1 VSESPK
7 YKEKRMTK
15 QIADLPQLRITKNDI
30 MSGRLAARQAE
41 MALKYGPIFMCVL
54 EDDPEIG
61 KYVCL
66 VGAEASR
73 FVFHTGRE
81 YFSHDRGWTPLMGV
95 PLGQGLLNMDAPEHT
110 RHRKMWNPAFTGPSI
125 EAYMPVIA
133 RVIAARTSSWPQQ
146 PEVDIYRE
154 MQQITFTAAG
164 WALAGFQPGPQ
175 LEELGQLF
183 YQHTVRDRRDQI
195 LLDLIAERRARP
207 LDEQPRDVLGQI
219 VSARDGDGQPLSD
232 EQILAHINILLAAG
246 HETTTSLGSWVLYL
260 LATMPEQRRRIA
272 AEIADVLGDTAS
284 GLIAVEAL
292 RELKQLDNF
301 IKEAGRLYAPV
312 ITVPRGV
319 LREVE
324 FGGYT
329 LPAGTPVRL
338 ALAAAHLLPH
348 VFADP
353 QRFDPDRFAPPRE
366 EDRHTPY
373 GLVTFGGGSRI
384 CIGINFANIE
394 TKALAVHVL
403 RHYRLAVV
411 EGQRI
416 VNAGHITGFLERGVR
431 MRVYPK

>member
-1 VSESPK
+1 MK
-7 YKEKRMTK
+7 K
-15 QIADLPQLRITKNDI
+15 QLADLPQLHITENDI
-30 MSGRLAARQAE
+30 KSGRLAARQAE
-41 MALKYGPIFMCVL
+41 MALKYGPIYMCVV
-54 EDDPEIG
+54 EDDSESSE
-61 KYVCL
+61 YVCM

-81 YFSHDRGWTPLMGV
+81 YFSHDRGWTPLIGV
-95 PLGQGLLNMDAPEHT
+95 PLGQGLLNMDSPEHT

-125 EAYMPVIA
+125 EAYLPVIE
-133 RVIAARTSSWPQQ
+133 RVIVARTSSWPQQ
-146 PEVDIYRE
+146 AEVDVYRE
-154 MQQITFTAAG
+154 MQQITFAAAG

-183 YQHTVRDRRDQI
+183 YQRAVRDRRDQI

-207 LDEQPRDVLGQI
+207 LDEQPGDVLGQI
-219 VSARDGDGQPLSD
+219 VRARDDDGQPLND
-232 EQILAHINILLAAG
+232 EQILAHINILLVAG
-246 HETTTSLGSWVLYL
+246 HETTTSLGAWVLYL
-260 LATMPEQRRRIA
+260 LATLPEQRRRIA
-272 AEIADVLGDTAS
+272 AEIADVLGDTAP

-301 IKEAGRLYAPV
+301 IKEAGRLYSPV

-319 LREVE
+319 VREVE
-324 FGGYT
+324 VGGYT
-329 LPAGTPVRL
+329 LPVGTPVRL
-338 ALAAAHLLPH
+338 ALAASHLLPH
-348 VFADP
+348 VFANP

-366 EDRHTPY
+366 EDRRTPY

-403 RHYRLAVV
+403 RHYRLAAV

-416 VNAGHITGFLERGVR
+416 VNAGHITGFLERGIR
-431 MRVYPK
+431 LRVYPK